1 VSFQQPDLWTRT
13 LLGLAPTPTRL
24 GGRSAFAG
32 PAPALRLPV
41 PELLRTGREL
51 RITLPKKALAVSLS
65 SDGPTALSL
74 DGRPLPTGGPLLWF
88 APAEAFTL
96 TLDAPPGARLSLE
109 MILPG
114 LPTGTPPRP
123 AGLMPAPVDPYTDV
137 QIVRRSLVW

>member
-1 VSFQQPDLWTRT
+1 DLWTRT

-32 PAPALRLPV
+32 TAPALRLPV
-41 PELLRTGREL
+41 PELHRTGREL

-65 SDGPTALSL
+65 SDLPVTGLSL
-74 DGRPLPTGGPLLWF
+74 DGRVLPTSGPMLWF
-88 APAEAFTL
+88 APAETFTL
-96 TLDAPPGARLSLE
+96 TVDAPAGTRLTLE

-137 QIVRRSLVW
+137 QIVRRSLTW